1 MPNHTDHKQVSFKAA
16 WPALAG
22 LSAVFLFEMLDNS
35 ILNVALPT
43 IGRDLHA
50 SATSLQWITGA
61 YALVFGGLMLAFGGL
76 ADKFGHRKIMLIGL
90 ALLALA
96 SFMTVFVRSSG
107 ELIAVRMLMGIA
119 AAMTTPGSMALTFR
133 LFDEDSLRV
142 RAISLIST
150 VGLVGLAIGPP
161 VGGFLL
167 AIVPWQALL
176 LINVPIAL
184 LAYVG
189 IRLGVMKDEDSEL
202 HSAPVDVLG
211 SILGTLTIIFVLVTP
226 TLFVNQNLHSILPW
240 ASASAVI
247 ASLVLFIFRERK
259 IPHPI
264 INFKL
269 VRQPLVSSGL
279 AYKAATG
286 ISVTGLFYLVTL
298 QLQLDWGW
306 SAGRAA
312 VAMLPQV
319 VTLLATGPF
328 VERFISRVGIDRALW
343 LGALSVISGL
353 LVFGI
358 LGHYS
363 YPWVALTL
371 VLTSAG
377 LRVVGV
383 VAGLNVLKGVPKSR
397 ISVGAAMTDTADE
410 VASAMG
416 VAVSGTVIAAIFV
429 GTITRAHWNRQQA
442 AQFNSAV
449 LLSSLILAGVASSLV
464 IWAYFRI
471 RKLGGSNEL
480 IQISD

>member
-1 MPNHTDHKQVSFKAA
+1 
-16 WPALAG
+16 
-22 LSAVFLFEMLDNS
+22 
-35 ILNVALPT
+35 
-43 IGRDLHA
+43 
-50 SATSLQWITGA
+50 
-61 YALVFGGLMLAFGGL
+61 
-76 ADKFGHRKIMLIGL
+76 
-90 ALLALA
+90 
-96 SFMTVFVRSSG
+96 MTVFVRSSG

-240 ASASAVI
+240 ASASAAI

-264 INFKL
+264 INYKL

-312 VAMLPQV
+312 VAMLPQE
-319 VTLLATGPF
+319 LIMKP
-328 VERFISRVGIDRALW
+328 
-343 LGALSVISGL
+343 
-353 LVFGI
+353 LVSITKYG
-358 LGHYS
+358 
-363 YPWVALTL
+363 
-371 VLTSAG
+371 
-377 LRVVGV
+377 
-383 VAGLNVLKGVPKSR
+383 
-397 ISVGAAMTDTADE
+397 ADE
-410 VASAMG
+410 R
-416 VAVSGTVIAAIFV
+416 T
-429 GTITRAHWNRQQA
+429 
-442 AQFNSAV
+442 
-449 LLSSLILAGVASSLV
+449 
-464 IWAYFRI
+464 
-471 RKLGGSNEL
+471 
-480 IQISD
+480 